1 MTVTAG
7 DPYPERELTQGLG
20 PRGRILQR
28 YKDRTK
34 HEKEKKK
41 KFNEMIHDPLLYS

>member
-20 PRGRILQR
+20 PRGKIPQR
-28 YKDRTK
+28 YRTEPNTK
-34 HEKEKKK
+34 RKKK
-41 KFNEMIHDPLLYS
+41 KINEMIHDPLLYS

>member
-20 PRGRILQR
+20 PRRKIPQR
-28 YKDRTK
+28 YRTEPNTK
-34 HEKEKKK
+34 RKKK
-41 KFNEMIHDPLLYS
+41 KSTK